1 MKTHMTEEREDVL
14 EVLDE
19 HQCLEYLH
27 SASLGRVAFTIDDEL
42 DIFPVNYAYDG
53 SIVVYRTA
61 RGTRLERGPRDR
73 VAFEVD
79 GWDSNQLKGWS
90 VVLKGVALDVS
101 SGIDP
106 FSKALRERNVVP
118 LAPGKRERWM
128 AIYPATITGRRFH
141 VLPAG
146 SQPAG
151 AVRH

>member
-1 MKTHMTEEREDVL
+1 MKAQMTDEREDVL

-19 HQCLEYLH
+19 HQCLQYLH
-27 SASLGRVAFTIDDEL
+27 SGSLGRVAFTIDDEL
-42 DIFPVNYAYDG
+42 EIFPVNYACDG

-79 GWDSNQLKGWS
+79 GWDSNQHQGWS
-90 VVLKGVALDVS
+90 VVLKGVALDVT

-118 LAPGKRERWM
+118 LAPGNRERWM
-128 AIYPATITGRRFH
+128 AIYPAAITGRRFR
-141 VLPAG
+141 VD
-146 SQPAG
+146 SS
-151 AVRH
+151 RS